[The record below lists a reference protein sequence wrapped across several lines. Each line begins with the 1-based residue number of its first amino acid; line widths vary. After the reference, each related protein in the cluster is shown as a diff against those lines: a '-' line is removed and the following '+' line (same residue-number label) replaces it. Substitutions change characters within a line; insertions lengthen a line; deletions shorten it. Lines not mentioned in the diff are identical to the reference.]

1 MGVREQSSSE
11 AARSSTALASALGK
25 LHGLIQRLSDDQY
38 TRAGM
43 KGFSSPIASHVRHC
57 VDHVDALLLGL
68 QDGEPVREIRYD
80 RRERGTRIEAD
91 RGYALETCSN
101 RREQVLAL
109 DPSALADP
117 VRVLAMVSPEHPEQL
132 FDSTRTFS
140 ANRRCSRT
148 LSMAVPRRS
157 GHTTGHAR
165 ALDCRTA
172 RLRNSTRHVQVPP
185 QPATRPEHFL
195 DRTRL
200 TAASEQSPEEKSWPT
215 TPSPG
220 LRPFLCNRSASSSIA
235 RAADTRGLCHASTSC
250 SNRRAE
256 GSD

>member
-57 VDHVDALLLGL
+57 IDHVDALLLGL

-132 FDSTRTFS
+132 FDSTGARE
-140 ANRRCSRT
+140 T
-148 LSMAVPRRS
+148 LYVFHHTVHHLALMAAHAEYLGASMEHDL
-157 GHTTGHAR
+157 GR
-165 ALDCRTA
+165 A
-172 RLRNSTRHVQVPP
+172 
-185 QPATRPEHFL
+185 PATL
-195 DRTRL
+195 
-200 TAASEQSPEEKSWPT
+200 
-215 TPSPG
+215 
-220 LRPFLCNRSASSSIA
+220 
-235 RAADTRGLCHASTSC
+235 AADQDS
-250 SNRRAE
+250 
-256 GSD
+256 